1 MDRLGWEDLGDIV
14 NWFYEQQKQG
24 KTSFKI
30 QEMRDKFNLNIP
42 NSNTRIKRFLK
53 FEIIKPLT
61 YGRYEIEP
69 LSEERIQEIKDK
81 IIPPNPIFKT
91 YYFRGRQHTVEWI
104 YQKCNPPM
112 TLQYFAQ
119 RLQRGWSLK
128 KALETPI
135 RKYKREVTR

>member
-1 MDRLGWEDLGDIV
+1 MDILGWEDLGSII

-24 KTSFKI
+24 KTSFKVRDL
-30 QEMRDKFNLNIP
+30 RDKFNLNIP
-42 NSNTRIKRFLK
+42 NANTRIKRFLK
-53 FEIIKPLT
+53 FGIIKPLT

-104 YQKCNPPM
+104 YKNQTPPM

-128 KALETPI
+128 KALETPT
-135 RKYKREVTR
+135 RKYKKEVN